1 MEIKGKRL
9 LVCNCEVSMA
19 LDGKGLARALGA
31 PAPCDVHT
39 QLCRAQIGAYRDA
52 LAEGGPLL
60 VGCTQEAP
68 LFEETRAELGPESE
82 VLFTNI
88 RERAGWAEQG
98 GSALP
103 KISALLAEAALD
115 MPPTPSVAMRSEGEC
130 LIYGRDEL
138 AIEAAK
144 QLGKR
149 LSVVVLLTGRE
160 EVIPPR
166 LMDVP
171 IFRGTITRAA
181 GHLGAFEVEIDDH
194 AAAVVSSR
202 AALAFER
209 SRDSVRLPCDLILD
223 LAGGAP
229 LFPAHT
235 RRDGYLKP
243 DVGNPAEVQRAL
255 FDLTDLVGEFEKPA
269 MSISRPICAPI
280 RGAGG
285 SAARAASRS
294 ARPPRSARAA
304 TWSRSTPI
312 CAAAAAPAT
321 ASARRERRA
330 TPIRLRRHS
339 WSACAPCFRPIGRRA
354 ARAPRS
360 WSTTTPM
367 AAS

>member
-1 MEIKGKRL
+1 MDIQGKKL

-19 LDGKGLARALGA
+19 LDGKSLAKALGA
-31 PAPCDVHT
+31 PGPCHVHT

-52 LAEGGPLL
+52 LAEGGPLV

-68 LFEETRAELGPESE
+68 LLEETRAELGADSE
-82 VLFTNI
+82 VLFANV

-98 GSALP
+98 GAALP
-103 KISALLAEAALD
+103 KIAALLAEAALD
-115 MPPTPSVAMRSEGEC
+115 MPPTPSVTLQSEGEC

-149 LSVVVLLTGRE
+149 LSVVVVMTGSE

-171 IFRGTITRAA
+171 IFRGTITGAN

-194 AAAVVSSR
+194 AAALVSSR

-209 SRDSVRLPCDLILD
+209 PRDGVRLPCDLILD

-243 DVGNPAEVQRAL
+243 DVGNPAAVQR
-255 FDLTDLVGEFEKPA
+255 
-269 MSISRPICAPI
+269 
-280 RGAGG
+280 
-285 SAARAASRS
+285 
-294 ARPPRSARAA
+294 
-304 TWSRSTPI
+304 
-312 CAAAAAPAT
+312 
-321 ASARRERRA
+321 
-330 TPIRLRRHS
+330 
-339 WSACAPCFRPIGRRA
+339 
-354 ARAPRS
+354 
-360 WSTTTPM
+360 
-367 AAS
+367 